1 MIILQNSIFNQEVQE
16 EMAQSILNL
25 IDTAI
30 EKKLTPRGALQPE
43 NAAEYCNKVVKSKN
57 VDMEGLNVPNSN

>member
-1 MIILQNSIFNQEVQE
+1 MQNSIFNQEVQE

-30 EKKLTPRGALQPE
+30 EKKLNPRGALQPE
-43 NAAEYCNKVVKSKN
+43 NAAEYADVSIDTLLRWEKL
-57 VDMEGLNVPNSN
+57 GLNYSK